1 VSEQAISVLRDRV
14 KRLAADAQTQ
24 SDWLTESFAPIFGEA
39 ASRTGNDELALEFSD
54 SLEFV
59 LDNKWLSPPQAAAL
73 HALDAYLES
82 ISGQENWEAWTREAL
97 FTDQRW
103 IEVRKLAQ
111 AALNTLPG

>member
-1 VSEQAISVLRDRV
+1 MSEQAISVLRDRV
-14 KRLAADAQTQ
+14 ARLAADAQTQ
-24 SDWLTESFAPIFGEA
+24 SDWLTDIFSPVFDEA
-39 ASRTGNDELALEFSD
+39 ASQTGNDELALDFSD

-59 LDNKWLSPPQAAAL
+59 LDNNWLSPSQADAL
-73 HALDAYLES
+73 RALDAYLET

-111 AALNTLPG
+111 AALNTMPR